1 MKQQKTFYSQRA
13 QSLVELAISLTIIVF
28 LLSGVIEFGIA
39 FFQFVQMQD
48 AAQEGAVYGSI
59 NPTDEAGIRA
69 RVRAVVNDPFDLG
82 ITDGDIS
89 ITDNG
94 GRCEGYAITVTI
106 NYNHLVTMPLI
117 SAITGPTIPLRASVT
132 DTILQP
138 SCP

>member
-1 MKQQKTFYSQRA
+1 MKPRFSLTSRA
-13 QSLVELAISLTIIVF
+13 QSLVELAISLMVIVL

-59 NPTDEAGIRA
+59 NPTDEAGIRT
-69 RVRAVVNDPFDLG
+69 RILAVVNEPFDLG
-82 ITDGDIS
+82 LTAGNIT

-94 GRCEGYAITVTI
+94 GRCEGYALTITITYDHI
-106 NYNHLVTMPLI
+106 VTMPLI
-117 SAITGPTIPLRASVT
+117 STITGPTIPLRATVT

-138 SCP
+138 TCP

>member
-1 MKQQKTFYSQRA
+1 MKQQQTFYSERA
-13 QSLVELAISLTIIVF
+13 QSLVELAISLTFIVF
-28 LLSGVIEFGIA
+28 LLSGVVEFGIA

-48 AAQEGAVYGSI
+48 AAQEGAIYGSI
-59 NPTDEAGIRA
+59 NPTDEAGIRS
-69 RVRAVVNDPFDLG
+69 RVRAVDPFGLD
-82 ITDGDIS
+82 ITDGDINIS
-89 ITDNG
+89 DNG

-117 SAITGPTIPLRASVT
+117 SAITGPTIPLHASVT